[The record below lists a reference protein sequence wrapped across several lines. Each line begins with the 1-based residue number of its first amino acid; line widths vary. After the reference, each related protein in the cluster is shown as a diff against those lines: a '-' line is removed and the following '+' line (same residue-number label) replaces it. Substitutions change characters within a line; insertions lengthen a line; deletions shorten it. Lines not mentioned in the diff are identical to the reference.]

1 MEELRENLFSWYSF
15 KDNAEIL
22 DLGNN
27 ISNYVKNNGLR
38 IDKEPIE
45 GKQYDYVL
53 MIGMLAVAKEF
64 IDSENPRLDLLNRA
78 KSFLKQDGKILIAED
93 NKFGIKNW
101 NGKRDLDGSL
111 DYREITRTYNPNEN
125 GLLAKHQIKEL
136 LNQAEILNNKFYYLF
151 PDFNIPNMIF
161 TDDYTLTE
169 EDITR
174 NFEAYEEGEL
184 VNFNENLALTEIVK
198 ESPEQAK
205 FFVNSFLIEA
215 SNTEIETDINYVS
228 FTNYR
233 KKEYRIATII
243 KKDSVQKK
251 AAISNAQKHIDNIL
265 ENIKFF
271 PSQNS
276 EVLDIRVGN
285 YLESKFIKDVNR
297 LDIYFS
303 SINNYE
309 HLIEEFK
316 KYIEVVYQEVVSYL
330 EIDKTVLLDKI
341 KNYDEEKLSQMHFL
355 KTAFIDMLPKN
366 CFVIDGKYCFFDQE
380 WIEENY
386 PAEYIIYRAVLNT
399 SGIIE
404 KFGEER
410 IFKELGIYEYIDL
423 FKRLEEN
430 FRSKVIDEEMLYGVF
445 EHKVVT
451 REAMIADFTRK
462 IIDRDVEIEKLHVD
476 IDGRK
481 AHVEQLL
488 GVIQEKEN
496 QIINISNSLS
506 WKITKP
512 LRDVSGKL
520 QEMKNK
526 KNK

>member
-1 MEELRENLFSWYSF
+1 MEELKENLFSWYSF
-15 KDNAEIL
+15 KDGAEIL

-27 ISNYVKNNGLR
+27 ISNYIKNNGLK
-38 IDKEPIE
+38 IDTQPVQSK
-45 GKQYDYVL
+45 KYDYVL
-53 MIGMLAVAKEF
+53 MVGMLAVAKEF
-64 IDSENPRLDLLNRA
+64 IDSENPRVDLLNKA
-78 KSFLKQDGKILIAED
+78 KSYLKENGKILIAED

-136 LNQAEILNNKFYYLF
+136 LNQAGILRNKFYYLF

-184 VNFNENLALTEIVK
+184 VNFNENLALIEIVK

-251 AAISNAQKHIDNIL
+251 AAISNAQKHIDNIS
-265 ENIKFF
+265 ENIKLF

-276 EVLDIRVGN
+276 EVLDIRVEN
-285 YLESKFIKDVNR
+285 YLESKFIKDVKR
-297 LDIYFS
+297 LDLYLKD
-303 SINNYE
+303 INNYNNFVQ
-309 HLIEEFK
+309 EFK
-316 KYIEVVYQEVVSYL
+316 KYQEIVYQDVVKYS
-330 EIDKTVLLDKI
+330 EIDKEKMSDKI
-341 KNYDEEKLSQMHFL
+341 KNYDEEKLSKMHFL
-355 KTAFIDMLPKN
+355 KNAFIDMLPKN

-380 WIEENY
+380 WMEENY
-386 PAEYIIYRAVLNT
+386 PAEYIIYRAILNT
-399 SGIIE
+399 AGVIE
-404 KFGEER
+404 KYGEEK

-423 FKRLEEN
+423 FKSLEED
-430 FRSKVIDEEMLYGVF
+430 FRNKVIDEKMLYGLF
-445 EHKVVT
+445 EQKVTT

-476 IDGRK
+476 IEGRK

-488 GVIQEKEN
+488 NVIQEKEN

-506 WKITKP
+506 WRITKP

-520 QEMKNK
+520 HEMKNK